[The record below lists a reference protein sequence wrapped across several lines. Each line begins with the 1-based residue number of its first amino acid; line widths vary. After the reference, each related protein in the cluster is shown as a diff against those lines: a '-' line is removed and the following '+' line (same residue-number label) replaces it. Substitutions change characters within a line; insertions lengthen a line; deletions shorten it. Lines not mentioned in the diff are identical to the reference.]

1 MGRFH
6 YATSREPELSF
17 FRIALPA
24 TVFRYQ
30 SLQRA
35 GERTSLL
42 LGIYN
47 MLKNSPTESF
57 FKKFFIF
64 FSFTFR
70 LAYARQIIQISAF
83 SQQTQSSAASL
94 YTGYSFPL
102 GEQQK
107 PLPVLCT
114 SSGTK
119 SSTGISLNLS
129 RFLIFLHIFSSSLS
143 LHRHFSESF
152 SLGINA
158 GWERRAERLQCP
170 CRPVHPELVLFVS
183 DCCCCRFVDKCK
195 FVFKHIFFFLSV
207 CSLVSLL
214 LHIQYARIL
223 RCGYFFADFF
233 VYEIFRNSD
242 SDLACIQCT
251 CCQAVFATGKRNRK
265 AEHNA
270 RTGGGQSSKQLFV
283 GCKFTVFH

>member
-1 MGRFH
+1 MQDILFRWESNRSRFRS
-6 YATSREPELSF
+6 YA
-17 FRIALPA
+17 PA
-24 TVFRYQ
+24 AVP
-30 SLQRA
+30 SPLQA
-35 GERTSLL
+35 SVLICPG
-42 LGIYN
+42 
-47 MLKNSPTESF
+47 
-57 FKKFFIF
+57 
-64 FSFTFR
+64 FSF
-70 LAYARQIIQISAF
+70 
-83 SQQTQSSAASL
+83 
-94 YTGYSFPL
+94 
-102 GEQQK
+102 
-107 PLPVLCT
+107 
-114 SSGTK
+114 
-119 SSTGISLNLS
+119 
-129 RFLIFLHIFSSSLS
+129 FLHIFSSSLS

-270 RTGGGQSSKQLFV
+270 RTGGSVQQSIYCRL
-283 GCKFTVFH
+283 